1 MKYLFFYLAVI
12 NVLAIIL
19 TIYDKSAAVH
29 DRRRVRE
36 RTLMLVSALGG
47 SVGMYLTMLIIRHKT
62 RKPLFM
68 IGIPAIFIL
77 ELTAGY
83 LVMHYAFG
91 IL

>member
-1 MKYLFFYLAVI
+1 MKYLYIYLAVI
-12 NVLAIIL
+12 NILAIIL

-29 DRRRVRE
+29 DRWRVRE

-47 SVGMYLTMLIIRHKT
+47 SVGMFLTMLIIRHKT

-68 IGIPAIFIL
+68 IGIPVIFIL
-77 ELTAGY
+77 ELIIAY
-83 LVMHYAFG
+83 LVTRYVFG